1 MPAREPGT
9 SRTQQRDIAL
19 KKRMGSGLDSCPK
32 NAYSSL
38 GAGSGNPSYPGLP
51 QRGLIF
57 NFGLSFGCVSEAP
70 DNVGGIFVNTVVAM
84 PGSLFSL
91 TLHRTLRNELQGALI
106 GLGLPGAA
114 LGVTTTNTVLLPTN
128 KEGTCN
134 D

>member
-1 MPAREPGT
+1 MHAVPLAARE
-9 SRTQQRDIAL
+9 I
-19 KKRMGSGLDSCPK
+19 
-32 NAYSSL
+32 AYSSL

-91 TLHRTLRNELQGALI
+91 TLHRTLRNELQGALT

-114 LGVTTTNTVLLPTN
+114 LGVTTTSQMRSSVLSRIGVSPF
-128 KEGTCN
+128 
-134 D
+134 